1 MLIGFRPNVQKY
13 RQERDV
19 RQSKADEYA
28 AGKEN
33 EAPAKSGAEEKAELM
48 ARAQPSKEKP
58 THLKGGA
65 DRRVKVRC
73 GPRDRR

>member
-1 MLIGFRPNVQKY
+1 MLIACRPNVQKY
-13 RQERDV
+13 RQEREV

-58 THLKGGA
+58 TNIKGGGE
-65 DRRVKVRC
+65 RRVKVRC
-73 GPRDRR
+73 ATPTRR